1 MTPTFIGVALHAY
14 PRSTIAWVHL
24 PSCVPHLLPAEV
36 SLDSSEDSLELND
49 VGLGADTVVPEYQPV
64 VHRLRLAASP

>member
-24 PSCVPHLLPAEV
+24 PSCVPHLLPAT
-36 SLDSSEDSLELND
+36 LAPDSSEDSLEFESF
-49 VGLGADTVVPEYQPV
+49 GLGADTVVPEYQPV

>member
-1 MTPTFIGVALHAY
+1 MTPTFIGVALRAY
-14 PRSTIAWVHL
+14 PRSTIAWVHV
-24 PSCVPHLLPAEV
+24 PFCVPHLLPAEV
-36 SLDSSEDSLELND
+36 ALDSSEDSLELDD